1 MNNSSPIDP
10 SSCAK
15 GVRSASSTPTRDDGP
30 PRRSTTSMYFRNF
43 SLALISTLVASGA
56 WYTYK
61 LSPPTKSGG
70 LVQSTGGR
78 DIQSP
83 SVGLQQTR
91 TVVSVVGDSESPQA
105 NPTNAVAEEPTQPTR
120 RALVVEND
128 EFYTGELIGDA
139 PLSKHTDDAGRKV
152 LEMLT
157 PKQAT
162 QKLRRNEESYLV
174 GRGRGVVRYDV
185 VQIPSNDPIEDD
197 HAEKIV
203 EVPQSVAATRNGTS
217 SSDWMFW
224 GVFDGH
230 GYVELNL
237 GRFSDPKLTSITVA
251 GLRPQS
257 CAKCL
262 SHSLPAS
269 STRPIN
275 QRLPT
280 HR

>member
-1 MNNSSPIDP
+1 MNKSSPIDP
-10 SSCAK
+10 SSCAI
-15 GVRSASSTPTRDDGP
+15 GVRSASSTPGRGHVP
-30 PRRSTTSMYFRNF
+30 PPRSTTSMYFRNF

-56 WYTYK
+56 WYAYK

-70 LVQSTGGR
+70 LVQSASGR
-78 DIQSP
+78 DSQSP
-83 SVGLQQTR
+83 TGRLQQSR
-91 TVVSVVGDSESPQA
+91 TLASVVDDSESPQA
-105 NPTNAVAEEPTQPTR
+105 IPTNAVVEEPLQPTR

-128 EFYTGELIGDA
+128 QFYTGELIGDA

-157 PKQAT
+157 PEQAT

-203 EVPQSVAATRNGTS
+203 EVPQSVAATRSGTS

-230 GYVELNL
+230 RHVDLVL
-237 GRFSDPKLTSITVA
+237 VL
-251 GLRPQS
+251 
-257 CAKCL
+257 
-262 SHSLPAS
+262 LPPPH
-269 STRPIN
+269 TNKI
-275 QRLPT
+275 
-280 HR
+280 